1 MLLSLRGLGK
11 EVSAP
16 TPLEKCSTEAAR
28 LELRHRVE
36 RLRAT
41 RDDAGVSLDDRHAE
55 YEQSMWSE
63 FGDFTDWMK

>member
-1 MLLSLRGLGK
+1 MLLSLRSLGGG
-11 EVSAP
+11 VSAP
-16 TPLEKCSTEAAR
+16 TPLERHSTAAAQ
-28 LELRHRVE
+28 LELRRRIE

-41 RDDAGVSLDDRHAE
+41 RDDAAVSLDERHSG